1 MKSEL
6 INVNYSG
13 NKSVHIKHIDNNR
26 LISSFHFHD
35 MCELVWIERSHG
47 KRIVGDHI
55 GNFEDDDLVLMGPNL
70 PHIWQNDKSYED
82 RDDKTVRST
91 VIYFSIDFFSLL
103 TGDQDV
109 LALAADLVSRAS
121 RGLVFDQETT
131 NKIKNILRGIA
142 NNDGFENIIAVI
154 EIIKI
159 LARSKDFK
167 YLSSITFK
175 NQYDE
180 KDNNRINKVYQFL
193 MKNFHNDIHLNEV
206 AELCNMTPNS
216 FCRFFKMRAQ
226 KSLTQFINE
235 IRIGHACKLL
245 QSEDYSI
252 ADVCYASG
260 FNNPTNFNKFFKT
273 IKGMK
278 PSEYRTKLNN

>member
-6 INVNYSG
+6 INVNHSG

-103 TGDQDV
+103 TDDQDV

>member
-6 INVNYSG
+6 INVNHSG
-13 NKSVHIKHIDNNR
+13 NKSIHIKHIDNNR

-35 MCELVWIERSHG
+35 LCELVWIERSQG

-82 RDDKTVRST
+82 MDDKTVKS
-91 VIYFSIDFFSLL
+91 VVVYFSSDFFSSLTDDQEVLL
-103 TGDQDV
+103 QVDD
-109 LALAADLVSRAS
+109 LASRAA
-121 RGLVFDQETT
+121 RGMVFDKETT
-131 NKIKNILRGIA
+131 NMVKPILLSLA
-142 NNDGFENIIAVI
+142 NNDGFGNIISVI

-159 LARSKDFK
+159 LAKSKDYR
-167 YLSSITFK
+167 YLSSAAFK
-175 NQYDE
+175 NHYDE

-216 FCRFFKMRAQ
+216 FCRFF
-226 KSLTQFINE
+226 
-235 IRIGHACKLL
+235 
-245 QSEDYSI
+245 
-252 ADVCYASG
+252 
-260 FNNPTNFNKFFKT
+260 
-273 IKGMK
+273 
-278 PSEYRTKLNN
+278 

>member
-1 MKSEL
+1 MRSEL
-6 INVNYSG
+6 INVNHSG
-13 NKSVHIKHIDNNR
+13 NKSVHIKHIDNNQ

-35 MCELVWIERSHG
+35 MCELVWIEQSHG

-55 GNFEDDDLVLMGPNL
+55 GDFDDNDLVLMGPNL

-82 RDDKTVRST
+82 SGDKPVKSI
-91 VIYFSIDFFSLL
+91 VVYFNTDFFSML
-103 TGDQDV
+103 TDDHDV
-109 LALAADLVSRAS
+109 LSLIDDLVARAA
-121 RGLVFDQETT
+121 RGLVFEGDTT
-131 NKIKNILRGIA
+131 AKIRKVLLGLS
-142 NNDGFENIIAVI
+142 NNDGFENMVSVI

-159 LARSKDFK
+159 LTKAKDYK
-167 YLSSITFK
+167 YLSSIGFK
-175 NQYDE
+175 NPYEE

-216 FCRFFKMRAQ
+216 FCRFFKTRTQ

-245 QSEDYSI
+245 QFDDHSI

-260 FNNPTNFNKFFKT
+260 FNNPTNFNKFFKA

-278 PSEYRTKLNN
+278 PSEYRMKLNA

>member
-6 INVNYSG
+6 INVNHSG

-103 TGDQDV
+103 TDDQDV

-245 QSEDYSI
+245 QSGDYSI

>member
-13 NKSVHIKHIDNNR
+13 EKSIHIKHIDNNR

-35 MCELVWIERSHG
+35 LCELVWIERSQG

-82 RDDKTVRST
+82 MDDKTVKS
-91 VIYFSIDFFSLL
+91 VVVYFSIDFFISL
-103 TGDQDV
+103 TDDQEV
-109 LALAADLVSRAS
+109 LREVEDLASRAA
-121 RGLVFDQETT
+121 RGMVFDQDTT
-131 NKIKNILRGIA
+131 KKVKPILLSLA
-142 NNDGFENIIAVI
+142 SNDGFGNIISVI

-159 LARSKDFK
+159 LAKSKDYR
-167 YLSSITFK
+167 YLSSSTFK
-175 NQYDE
+175 NHYDE

-193 MKNFHNDIHLNEV
+193 MKNFHNDIHLEEV

-245 QSEDYSI
+245 QSEDNSI
-252 ADVCYASG
+252 TDVCYASG
-260 FNNPTNFNKFFKT
+260 FNNPTNFNKFFKA

-278 PSEYRTKLNN
+278 PSEYRNMLRK

>member
-1 MKSEL
+1 MRSEL
-6 INVNYSG
+6 INVNHSG
-13 NKSVHIKHIDNNR
+13 DKSIHIKHIDNNR

-35 MCELVWIERSHG
+35 LCELVWIERSQG

-70 PHIWQNDKSYED
+70 PHIWQNDKRYED
-82 RDDKTVRST
+82 HDDETVKS
-91 VIYFSIDFFSLL
+91 VVVYFSADFFATLTDDQEVLL
-103 TGDQDV
+103 QV
-109 LALAADLVSRAS
+109 ADLASRAA
-121 RGLVFDQETT
+121 RGMVFDQETT
-131 NKIKNILRGIA
+131 NKVKPILLSLA
-142 NNDGFENIIAVI
+142 KNDGFGNIISVI

-159 LARSKDFK
+159 LARSKDYR
-167 YLSSITFK
+167 YLSSATFK
-175 NQYDE
+175 NHYDE
-180 KDNNRINKVYQFL
+180 KDSNRINKVYQFL
-193 MKNFHNDIHLNEV
+193 MKNFHNDIHLEEV

-245 QSEDYSI
+245 QSEDNSI
-252 ADVCYASG
+252 TDVCYASG
-260 FNNPTNFNKFFKT
+260 FNNPTNFNKFFKA

-278 PSEYRTKLNN
+278 PSEYRNMLRK

>member
-6 INVNYSG
+6 INVNHTG
-13 NKSVHIKHIDNNR
+13 HKSVRIKHINNNR

-55 GNFEDDDLVLMGPNL
+55 GNFEDDDLVLMGPKL

-82 RDDKTVRST
+82 NDDKAVKST

-103 TGDQDV
+103 TDDQGV
-109 LALAADLVSRAS
+109 LTLVEDLVSRAA
-121 RGLVFDQETT
+121 RGLAFEQDTCNRIRRILQEVE
-131 NKIKNILRGIA
+131 
-142 NNDGFENIIAVI
+142 NNDGFENIIAVV

-159 LARSKDFK
+159 LAKAKDFK
-167 YLSSITFK
+167 YLSSVSFK

-216 FCRFFKMRAQ
+216 FCRFFKIRTQ

-235 IRIGHACKLL
+235 IRVGHACKLL
-245 QSEDYSI
+245 QSEDNAI

-260 FNNPTNFNKFFKT
+260 FNNPTNFNKFFKA

-278 PSEYRTKLNN
+278 PSEYRNRLKS

>member
-6 INVNYSG
+6 INVNHSG
-13 NKSVHIKHIDNNR
+13 DRHIHIKHISNNQ

-82 RDDKTVRST
+82 TGDKTVRST
-91 VIYFSIDFFSLL
+91 VVYFSTDFFSTLTADLEVLNQVDDLASKAARGMVFDRETVNRIKPILLSL
-103 TGDQDV
+103 TG
-109 LALAADLVSRAS
+109 
-121 RGLVFDQETT
+121 
-131 NKIKNILRGIA
+131 
-142 NNDGFENIIAVI
+142 NDGFGNIISVI
-154 EIIKI
+154 EIIRA
-159 LARSKDFK
+159 LARSKDFR
-167 YLSSITFK
+167 YLSSSSFK
-175 NQYDE
+175 NHYDQ

-193 MKNFHNDIHLNEV
+193 MKNFHNDIHLEEV
-206 AELCNMTPNS
+206 ASLCNMTPNS

-226 KSLTQFINE
+226 KSLTQFVNE

-252 ADVCYASG
+252 TDVCYASG
-260 FNNPTNFNKFFKT
+260 FNNPTNFNKFFKA

-278 PSEYRTKLNN
+278 PSEYRNRLSV

>member
-1 MKSEL
+1 MRSEL
-6 INVNYSG
+6 INVNHAG

-82 RDDKTVRST
+82 RDDKLVKST
-91 VIYFSIDFFSLL
+91 VIYFSIDFFSML
-103 TGDQDV
+103 TDDQAV
-109 LALAADLVSRAS
+109 LMLVEDLVSRAS
-121 RGLVFDQETT
+121 RGLAFEKETS
-131 NKIKNILRGIA
+131 NKIKEILLGIE
-142 NNDGFENIIAVI
+142 NNDGFENIVSVV

-159 LARSKDFK
+159 LARAKDFK
-167 YLSSITFK
+167 YLSSLTFK

-260 FNNPTNFNKFFKT
+260 FNNPTNFNKFFKA

-278 PSEYRTKLNN
+278 PSEYRNRLNN

>member
-1 MKSEL
+1 MRSEL
-6 INVNYSG
+6 INVNHSG

-70 PHIWQNDKSYED
+70 PHIWQNDKIYED
-82 RDDKTVRST
+82 SDDKAVKST
-91 VIYFSIDFFSLL
+91 VVYFSIDFFSLL
-103 TGDQDV
+103 TDDQDV

-121 RGLVFDQETT
+121 RGLVFDPETT
-131 NKIKNILRGIA
+131 HKIKHILLA
-142 NNDGFENIIAVI
+142 MADNDGFENIIAVI
-154 EIIKI
+154 EVIKI

-260 FNNPTNFNKFFKT
+260 FNNPTNFNKFFKA

-278 PSEYRTKLNN
+278 PSEYRNKLNN

>member
-1 MKSEL
+1 
-6 INVNYSG
+6 
-13 NKSVHIKHIDNNR
+13 
-26 LISSFHFHD
+26 

-82 RDDKTVRST
+82 RDDETVRST

-103 TGDQDV
+103 TDDQDV

-121 RGLVFDQETT
+121 RGLAFEQETT
-131 NKIKNILRGIA
+131 RKIKHILLGVA
-142 NNDGFENIIAVI
+142 NNDGFENIISVI

-159 LARSKDFK
+159 LAQAKDFK
-167 YLSSITFK
+167 YLSSVTFK

-260 FNNPTNFNKFFKT
+260 FNNPTNFNKFFKA

-278 PSEYRTKLNN
+278 PSEYRNKLNN